1 MKKMRTYAAGM
12 LAVLLGVPLS
22 EKAFGQG
29 IDIAYGVFDV
39 VLSAIDAS
47 GGS

>member
-1 MKKMRTYAAGM
+1 MKKMRIYAAGV
-12 LAVLLGVPLS
+12 LAVLLGVPLT

-29 IDIAYGVFDV
+29 IEIAYGVFDV
-39 VLSAIDAS
+39 VLAAIDAS